1 MPGTRDL
8 SDLARLARVIPI
20 FLVLL
25 LSACDSRPPASEEPA
40 NADISPEPQ
49 TTDNPDS
56 PSIDQMLPDELQ
68 GFWDPWLGDFDGMD
82 ERGVVRVLTTYGG
95 YQFYYEEGRP
105 RGAIYEMLKAFEDHL
120 NQELGR
126 RHIRIYVLPIPVARD
141 QLMPS
146 LLLGHGDLIASDLTP
161 TRERQAEMDFTR
173 PILDDISE
181 VVVTGTETTPVNS
194 LDGLS
199 GREIFVR
206 ASSSYYEHLQFL
218 SGSFEE
224 RQLAPL
230 VLVKA
235 DELLEAEDIIEMIS
249 LGEVD
254 MTVMDDYKAEFW
266 ANVLP
271 DIIVRND
278 LAIETGGSIAW
289 AHRKTSPLF
298 AAKLEGFLKKYGKG
312 SLFGNDTYNRY
323 LAQAS
328 RARCANSAN
337 VSDNIE
343 QLISLF
349 SKYGEQYSID
359 WLRLVAQ
366 AYQESGLRQS
376 RVSPAGAVGIMQIK
390 PSTAADKNVG
400 IKDVSVLENN
410 IHAGTKYLHFLS
422 TRYFSGEDF
431 DELNRWLFSLAAYN
445 AGPAKINRYRR
456 EAEEKGYDPSIWFDN
471 VEIIAAQRIGRETV
485 IYVSSIF
492 KYYIG
497 YQLTI
502 GRQEVHNERF
512 GDVLSACK
520 NPK

>member
-1 MPGTRDL
+1 M
-8 SDLARLARVIPI
+8 I
-20 FLVLL
+20 
-25 LSACDSRPPASEEPA
+25 
-40 NADISPEPQ
+40 
-49 TTDNPDS
+49 
-56 PSIDQMLPDELQ
+56 
-68 GFWDPWLGDFDGMD
+68 
-82 ERGVVRVLTTYGG
+82 
-95 YQFYYEEGRP
+95 
-105 RGAIYEMLKAFEDHL
+105 
-120 NQELGR
+120 
-126 RHIRIYVLPIPVARD
+126 
-141 QLMPS
+141 PS

-181 VVVTGTETTPVNS
+181 VVVTGTETAPVNS
-194 LDGLS
+194 IDGLS

-218 SGSFEE
+218 SGVFEE
-224 RQLAPL
+224 KQLAPP

-235 DELLEAEDIIEMIS
+235 DELLEAEDIVEMIS
-249 LGEVD
+249 LGEVE

-266 ANVLP
+266 AGVLP

-278 LAIETGGSIAW
+278 LAIKTGGSIAW
-289 AHRKTSPLF
+289 AHRKNSPLL
-298 AAKLEGFLKKYGKG
+298 AERLEGFLKKYGKG
-312 SLFGNDTYNRY
+312 SLLGNDTYNRF

-359 WLRLVAQ
+359 WLRLAAQ

-422 TRYFSGEDF
+422 NRYFSGEDF

-485 IYVSSIF
+485 TYVSSIF

-502 GRQEVHNERF
+502 GRQEVHKERF
-512 GDVLSACK
+512 GDILSACK
-520 NPK
+520 DPK